1 MMIYLTGADAS
12 LVKSAD
18 APQTDTAKSLG
29 GYVSSTPVPNGEL
42 NTLFDLISAYTLEKK
57 QKETLAVA
65 LVNKLTSLVTD
76 VTLKIVVGKDNLATF
91 RIAAVTLDSSLAMEH
106 IPNRYAEPIAADFYN
121 ADFQRASVDIEI
133 TNPASAGE
141 EIALYPFNVS
151 FEVEESG
158 IEGTWNAFES
168 AFSNDS
174 TYEVTRVSEKVF
186 RIARR
191 DETVLTTPLTCSYI
205 TTAGFAATFDGKLQ
219 NGATNEV
226 TLVESTSSLAPDK
239 GIGLWIQRDLKSY
252 KYPTNEQLIEDFKN
266 KVENSDTEVAEIVI
280 SYNLVPTSQN
290 YADDYNQEDYS

>member
-1 MMIYLTGADAS
+1 MIYLTGADTS

-42 NTLFDLISAYTLEKK
+42 NALFDLISAYTLEKK
-57 QKETLAVA
+57 QKETIAIA
-65 LVNKLTSLVTD
+65 LVNKLASAVTD

-106 IPNRYAEPIAADFYN
+106 IPNRYAEPMAADFYN

-191 DETVLTTPLTCSYI
+191 DETVLAAPLTCSYI
-205 TTAGFAATFDGKLQ
+205 TTAGFVATFDDKLQ

-226 TLVESTSSLAPDK
+226 TLVESTSSLLPDK

-280 SYNLVPTSQN
+280 SYNLVPTAQN
-290 YADDYNQEDYS
+290 YSDDYNQEDYS

>member
-1 MMIYLTGADAS
+1 MMIYLTGADTS

-42 NTLFDLISAYTLEKK
+42 NALFDLISAYTLEKK
-57 QKETLAVA
+57 QKETIAIA
-65 LVNKLTSLVTD
+65 LVNKLASAVTD

-106 IPNRYAEPIAADFYN
+106 IPNRYAEPMAADFYN

-191 DETVLTTPLTCSYI
+191 DETVLAAPLTCSYI
-205 TTAGFAATFDGKLQ
+205 TTAGFVATFDDKLQ

-226 TLVESTSSLAPDK
+226 TLVESTSSLLPDK

-280 SYNLVPTSQN
+280 SYNLVPTAQN
-290 YADDYNQEDYS
+290 YSDDYNQEDYS